1 MAELLKD
8 QLSLNKINRLAQ
20 AVSRQACDE
29 HSVFNIDSFQ
39 QALPAASLWQELTL
53 MKRLRSAAQAFYDVM
68 PEGHGADIILAT
80 LKNNNQ
86 LSSWLSLVCCE
97 YVAINDNVAVAKGL
111 FLLQQ
116 MTEFFSAEFAIRHYL
131 LKQPEI
137 TLMVLK
143 TWLKHDNYHV
153 RRLISE
159 GTRPRLPWGVRL
171 PLFIEQPDRVMPL
184 LSALK
189 DDEQEYV
196 RRSVANHLNDI
207 AKDHPELVIATAKA
221 WLAEK
226 SLASLTAIQKKNRI
240 KLIRHACRT
249 LLKQGNSEVLEIFG
263 YLPVTDV
270 SCSLLSSSTKVPFSG
285 DFEFELILEKTSDAE
300 QESLLMIDY
309 VVHFQK
315 ANGKTAAKVFKW
327 LDRRLT
333 KVGIERIRKKHSFKK
348 ISTRKYYPGLHRLE
362 VMVNGEKKAQIEF
375 ELLNNGHVDLTAI

>member
-8 QLSLNKINRLAQ
+8 QLSLNKIISLAQ
-20 AVSRQACDE
+20 AVSRQVCDE
-29 HSVFNIDSFQ
+29 QSVFNIDSFQ
-39 QALPAASLWQELTL
+39 QVLPAASLWQELTL
-53 MKRLRSAAQAFYDVM
+53 MERVRSAAQAFYDVM

-80 LKNNNQ
+80 LKTNNQ

-97 YVAINDNVAVAKGL
+97 YVAVNDNVAVAKGL

-309 VVHFQK
+309 VVHFQR

-333 KVGIERIRKKHSFKK
+333 KVGIERIRKKALF
-348 ISTRKYYPGLHRLE
+348 
-362 VMVNGEKKAQIEF
+362 
-375 ELLNNGHVDLTAI
+375 